1 MLQLKEMTMRPI
13 EILTALPIALFAIF
27 GALAMLGL
35 GDRIPGDLDL
45 QVFFIFMLLPAWF
58 AMSALGM
65 FVLQLIDWVRS

>member
-1 MLQLKEMTMRPI
+1 MRPI